1 MTPDKSH
8 LRSLS
13 YADLRADGTT
23 RRGIRDNIDSG
34 TLFHARR
41 DYYVDGTASDAIK
54 SAVRVGGHLDC
65 VSLMR
70 ELGVFVLLPPTAI
83 HVHIQQGRHWL
94 RAPRSR
100 SIRLAETNAKIVT
113 HWRPD
118 PVDEHST
125 IAYLPRA
132 VAQAV
137 LCQSPRAAI
146 ATLDSAL
153 HLGVI
158 GQADLCE
165 VFGYLPE
172 RLQKLRKL
180 IDGRAESGPET
191 LARLLLRTL
200 DCSIELQVEISG
212 VGRVDLLVDG
222 WIIVE
227 CDSRAF
233 HGGWDQQSKDRMR
246 DLAAAA
252 QGYATLRPT
261 ANQLVNSPHRLTDAV
276 RGLRAVGPSSV
287 HNDANSRAGRTRNR
301 FSA

>member
-1 MTPDKSH
+1 MALDKTH

-13 YADLRADGTT
+13 YAELRADGLT

-34 TLFHARR
+34 RLFHARR
-41 DYYVDGTASDAIK
+41 DHYVDGTASDAIK
-54 SAVRVGGHLDC
+54 SAVRIGGHLDC

-70 ELGVFVLLPPTAI
+70 ELGVFVLVQSSVV
-83 HVHIQQGRHWL
+83 HVQIQYGRHWL
-94 RAPRSR
+94 RSPRSR
-100 SIRLAETNAKIVT
+100 STRLRDSHARVVT
-113 HWRPD
+113 HWRAD
-118 PVDEHST
+118 AVDEHST
-125 IAYLPRA
+125 IATLPRA

-137 LCQSPRAAI
+137 LCQHPRAAI
-146 ATLDSAL
+146 ATMDSAL

-158 GQADLCE
+158 READLDE
-165 VFGYLPE
+165 VFRCLPD
-172 RLQKLRKL
+172 RLQKLRKFV
-180 IDGRAESGPET
+180 DGRAESGPET

-200 DCSIELQVEISG
+200 GCSIELQVEIEG

-233 HGGWDQQSKDRMR
+233 HGGWEQQAKDRMR

-261 ANQLVNSPHRLTDAV
+261 ASQLVNSPQRLTNAV
-276 RGLRAVGPSSV
+276 RGLRRLRAAV
-287 HNDANSRAGRTRNR
+287 HNDADFRLDG
-301 FSA
+301 

>member
-1 MTPDKSH
+1 MTLENKH

-13 YADLRADGTT
+13 YADLRADGMT

-34 TLFHARR
+34 NFFHARR
-41 DYYVDGTASDAIK
+41 DHYVDGTASDAIK

-70 ELGVFVLLPPTAI
+70 ELGVFVLLQPAAI
-83 HVHIQQGRHWL
+83 HVQIQQGRHWL
-94 RAPRSR
+94 RSPRSR
-100 SIRLAETNAKIVT
+100 KTRLTDSKARIVT
-113 HWRPD
+113 HWRGD
-118 PVDEHST
+118 TVDEHST
-125 IAYLPRA
+125 IANLPHA

-153 HLGVI
+153 HVGVI
-158 GQADLCE
+158 SGADLDE
-165 VFGYLPE
+165 VFRCLPE
-172 RLQKLRKL
+172 RLQRLRKFV
-180 IDGRAESGPET
+180 DGRAESGPET

-200 DCSIELQVEISG
+200 GCSIELQVDISG

-252 QGYATLRPT
+252 QGYATIRPT
-261 ANQLVNSPHRLTDAV
+261 ANQLVNTPQRLTDAV
-276 RGLRAVGPSSV
+276 RGLRATRPAV
-287 HNDANSRAGRTRNR
+287 HNDANSRARGMGNR
-301 FSA
+301 SLP

>member
-1 MTPDKSH
+1 M
-8 LRSLS
+8 
-13 YADLRADGTT
+13 T

-41 DYYVDGTASDAIK
+41 DHYVDGTASDAIK
-54 SAVRVGGHLDC
+54 SAVRIGGHLDC
-65 VSLMR
+65 ISLMR
-70 ELGVFVLLPPTAI
+70 ELGVFVLMHTAAL
-83 HVHIQQGRHWL
+83 HVHIPHGRHWL
-94 RAPRSR
+94 RSPRSR
-100 SIRLAETNAKIVT
+100 STRLGESNARIVT
-113 HWRPD
+113 HWRAD

-125 IAYLPRA
+125 IAHLPRA

-137 LCQSPRAAI
+137 LCQTPRAAI
-146 ATLDSAL
+146 ATIDSAL

-158 GQADLCE
+158 RPGDLDE
-165 VFGYLPE
+165 VFECLPE

-180 IDGRAESGPET
+180 VDGRAESGPET
-191 LARLLLRTL
+191 LARLLLRAL
-200 DCSIELQVEISG
+200 GCSIELQVEISG

-261 ANQLVNSPHRLTDAV
+261 ANQLVNNPRRLTDAV
-276 RGLRAVGPSSV
+276 RGLRTLHLAV
-287 HNDANSRAGRTRNR
+287 HNDAHSRAGRERNR
-301 FSA
+301 FSP